1 MTPVQTVDPFDV
13 RYATRSSGALAEFNR
28 AGVLSGADLH
38 VANTLGRLGGESDG
52 RVLLAIALAVR
63 AVRLG
68 SVCIDV
74 RQLRET
80 IAADTEEYV
89 DPGTL
94 PWPEPA
100 EWHASC
106 QAQPAGRRRSRRR
119 AGPSGAPG
127 RRPALPRPVLAPG
140 ASGPGLHHRCLGR
153 LRILRPQACL
163 LRQAR
168 DRVAI
173 LVTTLNVGE
182 PVEKAGPVP
191 ARRSTARATSRIGS
205 SVAPDGLGL

>member
-1 MTPVQTVDPFDV
+1 VTPVQTVDPFDV

-106 QAQPAGRRRSRRR
+106 QAQPAAVGVD
-119 AGPSGAPG
+119 GEPD
-127 RRPALPRPVLAPG
+127 RPVRLVDDLLYLDRYWRQEHLVR
-140 ASGPGLHHRCLGR
+140 AS
-153 LRILRPQACL
+153 IT
-163 LRQAR
+163 
-168 DRVAI
+168 VV
-173 LVTTLNVGE
+173 LVDY
-182 PVEKAGPVP
+182 
-191 ARRSTARATSRIGS
+191 GS
-205 SVAPDGLGL
+205 